1 MPTFV
6 LEDAGVTRVGHH
18 LLLCELHAHTTW
30 SDGSQTIGQIVDTYG
45 HARFDVLCITD
56 HAVRPDDAFARP
68 GERKAHVH
76 AGNHEAYLAAIEIEA
91 ARARVQYDML
101 VLPGL
106 ELTYDDPDPLLG
118 AHAVAVGLER
128 FVGVA
133 DGIERALGEARRCGA
148 ALIAAHPY
156 AVQSAADAPRATAR
170 FALEWT
176 RFAPLVDRW
185 ELLNRRDVFAWV
197 ARAGLPAVATGDA
210 HEPGHVLT
218 WKTLLPCRKDA
229 ASVVDHLRSSA
240 PAYLFDA
247 ASSPTPHAAEA
258 VIAAR
263 VAS

>member
-1 MPTFV
+1 MT
-6 LEDAGVTRVGHH
+6 GRTQG

-56 HAVRPDDAFARP
+56 HVVRSDDPVSASLDGP
-68 GERKAHVH
+68 LHVH
-76 AGNHEAYLAAIEIEA
+76 AGNYDEYRNAIEIEA

-106 ELTYDDPDPLLG
+106 ELTYNDLDPRVG

-128 FVGVA
+128 FVGV
-133 DGIERALGEARRCGA
+133 DGGIERALRDARGHGA

-156 AVQSAADAPRATAR
+156 PLQSAATAIRTTAR
-170 FALEWT
+170 FAVDWHEL
-176 RFAPLVDRW
+176 APLVDRW
-185 ELLNRRDVFAWV
+185 ELINRRDVFDWV

-218 WKTLLPCRKDA
+218 WKTLLPCRKDRGT
-229 ASVVDHLRSSA
+229 VVDHLRSSA
-240 PAYLFDA
+240 PAYLFDSASA
-247 ASSPTPHAAEA
+247 ATTHAAEA

-263 VAS
+263 VAAR